1 MKPSALL
8 RRLSGGALQNVAFRD
23 FRALVEATGFRRQRV
38 SGSHHVFV
46 HPEVAEIINLQD
58 VAGEAKPYQV
68 RQFLRLV
75 ERYNLK
81 VGAGL

>member
-1 MKPSALL
+1 MKPSVLL
-8 RRLSGGALQNVAFRD
+8 QRLSGGSVRNVAFRD
-23 FRALVEATGFRRQRV
+23 LHALVESTGFRLRRV

-46 HPEVAEIINLQD
+46 HPEVSEIINLQD
-58 VAGEAKPYQV
+58 AGGEAKPYQI

-81 VGAGL
+81 VGATP